1 MARKVTEKDLHQ
13 VEGGHVHDVVSSHGK
28 IADPN
33 CEIVYVHG
41 ADSNC
46 EIVYVHG
53 KYPSC
58 KVVHPLVEGN

>member
-1 MARKVTEKDLHQ
+1 MARKITEKDLHQ
-13 VEGGHVHDVVSSHGK
+13 VEGGHVHDVVSAHEKKADPNCEIVYVHG
-28 IADPN
+28 ADPN

-53 KYPSC
+53 
-58 KVVHPLVEGN
+58 